1 MIYLVFLGG
10 VIVGSILGSIIM
22 QIIVHHKTAHG
33 YFRLDPLDEE
43 PDFYTVHIDI
53 EQTHLETKDRII
65 LKKNNSQF

>member
-10 VIVGSILGSIIM
+10 VFVGSIIT

-43 PDFYTVHIDI
+43 PDFYKVHIGI
-53 EQTHLETKDRII
+53 EQTRLETKNRII
-65 LKKNNSQF
+65 LKKDNSQI